1 MTDERIEGV
10 EQLAALSKRLRTAG
24 EKDLK
29 REFNR
34 SLRDA
39 SKKPIS
45 SAKANAERLPRKG
58 GLAEK
63 VANSRIVQRN
73 RLSAKNPT
81 LAIQATNDVNL
92 WRLDRGQIRHPV
104 FGNKE
109 KWVTQTLPRSGWWS
123 DAMKEAQP
131 EAQRELAKA
140 LDRIQRKLEAPT
152 HEFGSRGEFT

>member
-1 MTDERIEGV
+1 MTDEIRIEGV
-10 EQLAALSKRLRTAG
+10 EQLAALSKRLRDSG
-24 EKDLK
+24 ERDLK

-45 SAKANAERLPRKG
+45 RAKSNASRLPHKG

-63 VANSRIVQRN
+63 VAKSRITQKN
-73 RLSAKNPT
+73 RLSARNPT

-92 WRLDRGQIRHPV
+92 WRLDRGRIRHPV
-104 FGNKE
+104 YGDRD
-109 KWVTQTLPRSGWWS
+109 KWVTQDVPSGWWS
-123 DAMKEAQP
+123 DAMKESEP
-131 EAQRELAKA
+131 EVRRGLAKT
-140 LDRIQRKLEAPT
+140 LDRIQRKLEAPS